1 MKSLFNKTDN
11 YALLERL
18 YSLSANATPL
28 WGKMSVAQM
37 LAHCQQPL
45 KVGFGELTLERTFIG
60 ILFGGW
66 AKKKFMGEGGFGK
79 NLPTDKSFIFKEDKN
94 FEIEKAKL
102 VQLIQRFATDGP
114 NGLTDA
120 IHPFFGKMT
129 PDEWS
134 ILSWKH
140 LDHHLTQ
147 FGV

>member
-1 MKSLFNKTDN
+1 MPTLFNAADN
-11 YALLERL
+11 NEILKRIHHLN
-18 YSLSANATPL
+18 STSQPL
-28 WGKMSVAQM
+28 WGKMSVSQM

-45 KVGFGELTLERTFIG
+45 KVGFGELKLKRTLIG
-60 ILFGGW
+60 ILFGSM

-94 FEIEKAKL
+94 FEEEKARL
-102 VQLIQRFATDGP
+102 VQLIQRFAADGP